1 VFPPAGDTY
10 LNINATNNAAGA
22 TLNLYTWPDGKSANA
37 IVMKFDLA
45 GIPAGS
51 TISSATLSLNLTA
64 SDATTEL
71 SYRVTVHR
79 IVNKK
84 PDVAR
89 ATGYTYDGINSWT
102 PNTCC
107 YNNIPLAQADISAPV
122 DTKNVDKTPGFK
134 AWDVTSIV
142 QGWLSNPSTNL
153 GLLVNSDPTKLRDR
167 YRTFS
172 SSEDPVASNRPSLTV
187 AYTPPAGS
195 PPPEAQ
201 LGQWSPVF
209 PAPIVQLHLHLLPNG
224 KVLSWG
230 YTGNPQLWDPA
241 TGTFAAVPSPSLLFC
256 SGHNFL
262 ADGRLLVAG
271 GQIPNEGS
279 HGLPNTNL
287 FDASTGT
294 WQVATV
300 MTKGR
305 WYPTNTTLPDGQVL
319 TVAGTDETGAV
330 VPIPEI
336 WDGTSWRQLT
346 TASLGLEYYPRDFV
360 APDGRVF
367 YAGEEQPSRWL
378 DVTGTGMWSVGPRRQ
393 YPGWRSYGS
402 AVMYQPGKILYAGGD
417 EQPPTNTAEVIDLN
431 DANPTWRY
439 TGSMAYA
446 RRQMNATILPT
457 GDVLV
462 TGGTSAPGFNN
473 FAGAVHAAELW
484 SPNTGTWTTLASNQV
499 NRLYHSTSLLLP
511 DGRVLHSGSGDGASA
526 PNERNYE
533 LYSPP
538 YLFRGTRPSLT
549 GSTPAVVAYGQTL
562 AVTTPDGAGITQVTF
577 IRIGSVTHAFD
588 QSGRLVSLAFS
599 QLSGGL
605 AVTLPASRT
614 TTPPGPYMLFLVN
627 ANGVPSIG
635 RIMLLQ

>member
-1 VFPPAGDTY
+1 
-10 LNINATNNAAGA
+10 
-22 TLNLYTWPDGKSANA
+22 
-37 IVMKFDLA
+37 MKFDLA

-64 SDATTEL
+64 SAATTEL
-71 SYRVTVHR
+71 SYRVAVHR

-142 QGWLSNPSTNL
+142 RGWLSNPSTNF
-153 GLLVNSDPTKLRDR
+153 GLLVNSDPSKLRDR

-172 SSEDPVASNRPSLTV
+172 SSEDPVGSNRPYLTV

-224 KVLSWG
+224 QVLSWG
-230 YTGNPQLWDPA
+230 YSGNPQLWDPA

-287 FDASTGT
+287 FDASTRT

-319 TVAGTDETGAV
+319 TVAGTDEHMTV
-330 VPIPEI
+330 DTIPEI
-336 WDGTSWRQLT
+336 WDGTHWRQLT
-346 TASLGLEYYPRDFV
+346 TASLGLEWYPRMFV

-367 YAGEEQPSRWL
+367 NAGEEQPSRWL
-378 DVTGTGMWSVGPRRQ
+378 DVTGTGRWSDGPRRNFG
-393 YPGWRSYGS
+393 PWRGYGS
-402 AVMYQPGKILYAGGD
+402 AVMYLPGKILYVGGGD
-417 EQPPTNTAEVIDLN
+417 PPTNTAEVIDLN
-431 DANPTWRY
+431 QPNPTWAY

-446 RRQMNATILPT
+446 RRQINGTLLPT

-462 TGGTSAPGFNN
+462 TGGTGAPGFNN
-473 FAGAVHAAELW
+473 AAGAVHAAELW
-484 SPNTGTWTTLASNQV
+484 SPTTGSWTTLASNAV
-499 NRLYHSTSLLLP
+499 IRMYHSTSLLLP
-511 DGRVLHSGSGDGASA
+511 DGRVLHTGSGDGAK
-526 PNERNYE
+526 
-533 LYSPP
+533 
-538 YLFRGTRPSLT
+538 
-549 GSTPAVVAYGQTL
+549 
-562 AVTTPDGAGITQVTF
+562 
-577 IRIGSVTHAFD
+577 
-588 QSGRLVSLAFS
+588 
-599 QLSGGL
+599 
-605 AVTLPASRT
+605 
-614 TTPPGPYMLFLVN
+614 
-627 ANGVPSIG
+627 
-635 RIMLLQ
+635 